1 MRGKIKYR
9 GTKKNGKITFFES
22 PDGGFFVLPFSGY
35 TISMPDNDHNPPKSP
50 EELELEK
57 QLAIAKLKN
66 SITQEQANSEK
77 SAAESRKAIQ
87 DAQKAQG
94 KGPDVTALQGNITSD
109 GTFIESRILARK
121 TLVEA
126 FVKLGKAI
134 VEKSGLGEKGGA
146 VDLVLYNA
154 ADIPYIELYAG
165 IKRQVEMLDGHYG
178 RMMAEIE
185 KGLVSLAAFL
195 APATQPVAETRDG
208 GGGGLETFGGPAFEM
223 ANLLPAV
230 GALAAPGPVL
240 AGYAAGAVLRTAID
254 LASLFRVDT
263 DYKNF
268 DLPIDDTA
276 LAAEFRKVIPPKWNL
291 WHPAQF
297 PVNTVVS
304 TEADTSELLGLL
316 EQVEEKNM
324 QSASLSAE
332 IAAKTKDLTAVL
344 AMEQDASKRKDL
356 QALQKK
362 LADALDSIKAIDTAF
377 AQVQGLLASADN
389 ATKSTTM
396 NLILRAERLLVI
408 MKKDGAYVVKLAA
421 ISRGSN
427 KVTKWLWSS
436 AVIRHSAGTELNCV
450 IFSPTGELK
459 FADTQLKYTPYI
471 KAEDIKA

>member
-1 MRGKIKYR
+1 
-9 GTKKNGKITFFES
+9 
-22 PDGGFFVLPFSGY
+22 
-35 TISMPDNDHNPPKSP
+35 MPDNDHNPPKSAQ
-50 EELELEK
+50 ELELEK

-66 SITQEQANSEK
+66 SIAQEQANSEK
-77 SAAESRKAIQ
+77 SAAETRKAIGE
-87 DAQKAQG
+87 AQKAQL

-134 VEKSGLGEKGGA
+134 VEKGGLGDGGGT

-154 ADIPYIELYAG
+154 ADLPYIELYAG
-165 IKRQVEMLDGHYG
+165 IKRQLAMLDGHYG
-178 RMMAEIE
+178 RVIAHIE
-185 KGLVSLAAFL
+185 KLLAASAAQP
-195 APATQPVAETRDG
+195 APDKREIG
-208 GGGGLETFGGPAFEM
+208 GGGALESFGGPAFEIEK
-223 ANLLPAV
+223 LFPAV

-276 LAAEFRKVIPPKWNL
+276 LAAEFRKVIPVKWNL

-297 PVNTVVS
+297 PVNTVVPAG
-304 TEADTSELLGLL
+304 ADTSELLSLL
-316 EQVEEKNM
+316 EKVEEKSM
-324 QSASLSAE
+324 KAASLSADL
-332 IAAKTKDLTAVL
+332 AAKTKDLTAVL
-344 AMEQDASKRKDL
+344 AVEPDAGKRKDL
-356 QALQKK
+356 QALLKK
-362 LADALDSIKAIDTAF
+362 LADALDSIKAIDAAF

-396 NLILRAERLLVI
+396 NLLLRAERLLVI

-421 ISRGSN
+421 VSRGSN
-427 KVTKWLWSS
+427 KVSKWLWSS
-436 AVIRHSAGTELNCV
+436 AVIRHSAGTELNCL
-450 IFSPTGELK
+450 IFTPAGEIK